1 MFLERKL
8 VTVQNAEKD
17 KEKSNTGKAL
27 FLGFHGQE
35 SETIPS

>member
-1 MFLERKL
+1 MFLERKS

-17 KEKSNTGKAL
+17 KKKIKYRQST